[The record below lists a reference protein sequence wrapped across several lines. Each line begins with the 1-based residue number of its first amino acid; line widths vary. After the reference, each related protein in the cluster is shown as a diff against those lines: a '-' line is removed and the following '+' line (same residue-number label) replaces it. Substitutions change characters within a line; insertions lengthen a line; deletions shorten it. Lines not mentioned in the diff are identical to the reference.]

1 VNSRSQKRTNGVW
14 RRRTCLSCG
23 TTFTSVE
30 APDLAGSVTV
40 KSYEQLQAF
49 QRDKL
54 FLSVYD
60 SLKHR
65 KTALRDATELTDTVL
80 HKLHPHMKDAV
91 VFKDVIT
98 ETVHVTLAHFDK
110 AAATHY
116 AAFHPVK

>member
-1 VNSRSQKRTNGVW
+1 M
-14 RRRTCLSCG
+14 SCG

-30 APDLAGSVTV
+30 IPDLSGSITV
-40 KSYEQLQAF
+40 KSREQLQAF

-54 FLSVYD
+54 FLSIYD

-80 HKLHPHMKDAV
+80 THLYPHMQHAV
-91 VFKDVIT
+91 VTKVQIT
-98 ETVHVTLAHFDK
+98 EITLETLQRFDK

-116 AAFHPVK
+116 EAFHPKGN